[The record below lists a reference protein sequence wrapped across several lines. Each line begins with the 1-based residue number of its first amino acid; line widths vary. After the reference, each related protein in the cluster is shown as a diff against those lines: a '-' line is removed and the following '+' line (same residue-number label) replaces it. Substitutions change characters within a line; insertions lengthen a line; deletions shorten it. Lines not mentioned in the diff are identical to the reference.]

1 MVEITHHLNTRR
13 QKLREQMEFNEANK
27 AQGFKEI
34 EKLVKANPELKKYVI
49 DALAAYHLNIS

>member
-1 MVEITHHLNTRR
+1 
-13 QKLREQMEFNEANK
+13 MEFNEANK